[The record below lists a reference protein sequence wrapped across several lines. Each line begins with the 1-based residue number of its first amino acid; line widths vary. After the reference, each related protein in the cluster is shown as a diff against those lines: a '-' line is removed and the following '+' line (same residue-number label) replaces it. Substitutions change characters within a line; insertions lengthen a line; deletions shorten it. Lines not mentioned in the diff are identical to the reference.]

1 MRYEM
6 AEPQEDTEIANQ
18 RRIRKAAF
26 WFAIAAVFG
35 AALVFASALTVLYQ
49 QPFSKWE
56 PMVHKHFDAIVGLPA
71 AAAVAF
77 VLVVFLRQAEG
88 PIEFEAWGLKVK
100 GAAGQVI
107 MWVLCFLSIVF
118 AIKWLWGFGDT

>member
-1 MRYEM
+1 MGL
-6 AEPQEDTEIANQ
+6 Q
-18 RRIRKAAF
+18 RRIRQAAF
-26 WFAIAAVFG
+26 WFAVAAVFG
-35 AALVFASALTVLYQ
+35 AALVFAYALAVISQ

-56 PMVHKHFDAIVGLPA
+56 PMVLRHFDAIVGLPA
-71 AAAVAF
+71 AAGIAF

-107 MWVLCFLSIVF
+107 LWVLCFLSIVV
-118 AIKWLWGFGDT
+118 AIKWLWGSGGT